1 MLLVVGVEA
10 NPAVNM
16 MVPHQRRMW
25 KMEGNLGDGGPLGG
39 TMVGVDG
46 MVGTRVVLESSPLRR
61 ASRDSIVS
69 VSKQTLA
76 AIDGKGT
83 VGERGSCLVGT
94 G

>member
-1 MLLVVGVEA
+1 
-10 NPAVNM
+10 
-16 MVPHQRRMW
+16 
-25 KMEGNLGDGGPLGG
+25 MEGNLGDGGPLGG
-39 TMVGVDG
+39 TMVGVDGMVGVEG

-76 AIDGKGT
+76 AIDGEGT